1 MWYFNVHRLVTN
13 NKLFTT
19 VIRKILSERR
29 TEVKIKKKERKKERQ
44 QRNYSLFLGG
54 GELDTYIH

>member
-1 MWYFNVHRLVTN
+1 MWYFNVHRLVAN

-19 VIRKILSERR
+19 VIRKILSEWR

-44 QRNYSLFLGG
+44 HRNYSLSWGG
-54 GELDTYIH
+54 GEVDTYIH